1 MTAATDAP
9 LTAAEVLAI
18 LADARTWPRCQTCDG
33 LHPGDDAHDAAS
45 WVDTDLRTIHTPQ
58 DLPRI
63 AAVLGH
69 APMRPLADGRFRIAC
84 RSRAQA
90 ITVARCL
97 RVLGTPAGAIT
108 IGGVPQ

>member
-1 MTAATDAP
+1 MITAVETP
-9 LTAAEVLAI
+9 LTADEVLAI
-18 LADARTWPRCQTCDG
+18 LDDARTWPRCQTCNG
-33 LHPGDDAHDAAS
+33 LHPGTTHDTTA

-69 APMRPLADGRFRIAC
+69 AHLHTLADGRFRIAC

-90 ITVARCL
+90 ISVARCL

-108 IGGVPQ
+108 IGGGSE